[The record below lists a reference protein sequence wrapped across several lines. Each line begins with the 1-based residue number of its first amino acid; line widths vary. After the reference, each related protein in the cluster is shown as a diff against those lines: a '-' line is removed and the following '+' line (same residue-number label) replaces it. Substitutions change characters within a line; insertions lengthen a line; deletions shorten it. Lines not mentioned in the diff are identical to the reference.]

1 MYKRQ
6 EYRAI
11 CKELNERPRGHTK
24 VWEYVKTLKNFGIVN
39 ARLSGP
45 GRRGK
50 TTLISI
56 PSIPLEALE
65 KEILSRIMS

>member
-1 MYKRQ
+1 M
-6 EYRAI
+6 
-11 CKELNERPRGHTK
+11 N
-24 VWEYVKTLKNFGIVN
+24 KNIGIIN

-56 PSIPLEALE
+56 PAIPLDALE
-65 KEILSRIMS
+65 KEILSRIAS